1 MGLFGRRQVRSE
13 DDRLVAGLGR
23 FVDDLRFPGMLHVA
37 LVRSEA
43 ARARITVDVSAA
55 RTARGVHA
63 VLLARDLPPAAR
75 ILPDCHPNP
84 ILKHPRGPAVLADG
98 EVRYVGEPIAAIVA
112 DDRYLAEDAAELVV
126 VDYDLMPAVVDLERA
141 ATDPSHRVHDEM
153 VSNVA
158 AHIPVVTGDVD
169 RAFAAAHCVVRER
182 LEIQRGAGQAMET
195 RGIVAYWNEPEERMV
210 VWNVSQVPFVHRTAI
225 ANALGLPERS
235 VQVLNPDVGGGFGYK
250 GLTYVEDL
258 LVPVIARLMR
268 VPIKWIEDR
277 REHLIA
283 AYHER
288 TQIHHMELAAAE
300 DGTILGIRGRFLC
313 DTGAYTPWGPVVPLL
328 TAVNI
333 PGPYRVPN
341 YRVECDVVYTNTV
354 PVAPVRGAGRPQACY
369 VSERLLDSL
378 ARKLQL
384 DGAELRRRNL
394 IRADEYPYDVGFIS
408 RDGTRRVYDSGNVPA
423 LLARALEMIGYD
435 AHKAARSE
443 YEAQGRHVGV
453 GIACCVEDTGLGPF
467 EEVGM
472 SVELDGSVTVRI
484 GTPSQGQGQRTAFAQ
499 IVADELSVPFEKVK
513 VLTGNTDNV
522 RYSIGTFASRAG
534 IVTGSA
540 VLNAAVQLRERA
552 LAIAG
557 TLLQTDPA
565 DLHMRDG
572 AVAPRAVTAEGMGAR
587 TIPLAE
593 IVRTSL
599 GESGAP
605 LPLREFG
612 PGMSTVASFSPPTNT
627 FATGC
632 HAALVEVD
640 PLTCKVTI
648 LKYVAVED
656 FGNVINPM
664 IVDGQVIG
672 GVSLGIGNTFFEKV
686 VHDES
691 GQILTGTFMDYLVA
705 TSMDVPHVDVEYI
718 ATPSPLNP
726 LGMKGAGQG
735 GTIPVP
741 AALSAAV
748 EDALSGFDLRLRH
761 VPFSESDLFD
771 ALQRG
776 ARRQAEPGVQP

>member
-1 MGLFGRRQVRSE
+1 V
-13 DDRLVAGLGR
+13 
-23 FVDDLRFPGMLHVA
+23 
-37 LVRSEA
+37 
-43 ARARITVDVSAA
+43 I
-55 RTARGVHA
+55 
-63 VLLARDLPPAAR
+63 
-75 ILPDCHPNP
+75 
-84 ILKHPRGPAVLADG
+84 
-98 EVRYVGEPIAAIVA
+98 
-112 DDRYLAEDAAELVV
+112 
-126 VDYDLMPAVVDLERA
+126 DLERA
-141 ATDPSHRVHDEM
+141 MSDETRRVHEDLP
-153 VSNVA
+153 SNLA
-158 AHIPVVTGDVD
+158 ARIPVACGDTD
-169 RAFAAAHCVVRER
+169 KAFADAACIVRER
-182 LEIQRGAGQAMET
+182 LQIQRGAGQAMET
-195 RGIVAYWNEPEERMV
+195 RGIVAHWDPHEERMV

-225 ANALGLPERS
+225 ANALQLSENS

-258 LVPVIARLMR
+258 LIPVIARQLE

-288 TQIHHMELAAAE
+288 TQLHDMEIATTA
-300 DGTILGIRGRFLC
+300 DGVILGIRGKFLC
-313 DTGAYTPWGPVVPLL
+313 DAGAYTPWGPVVPLL

-333 PGPYRVPN
+333 PGPYKVPN
-341 YRVECDVVYTNTV
+341 YKVECEFVYTNTV
-354 PVAPVRGAGRPQACY
+354 PIAPVRGAGRPQACY
-369 VSERLLDSL
+369 VAERLLDSV
-378 ARKLQL
+378 ARKLGI

-394 IRADEYPYDVGFIS
+394 IQAYEYPYDVGFIS
-408 RDGTRRVYDSGNVPA
+408 RDGTRRTYDSGNVPA
-423 LLARALEMIGYD
+423 LLERALEMIEYD
-435 AHKAARSE
+435 KHKAAKKD
-443 YEAQGRHVGV
+443 YAAQGRHI
-453 GIACCVEDTGLGPF
+453 GIGLACCVEDTGLGPF

-472 SVELDGSVTVRI
+472 SVELDGSVTVRM

-499 IVADELSVPFEKVK
+499 IVADQLAVPFDKVK

-540 VLNAAVQLRERA
+540 VLNASKQLRERA
-552 LAIAG
+552 LMIAS
-557 TLLQTDPA
+557 TLLQTSPD
-565 DLHMRDG
+565 DLTLEDG
-572 AVAPRAVTAEGMGAR
+572 GVVRKDGGKLGRAMS
-587 TIPLAE
+587 LSD
-593 IVRTSL
+593 IVHTSL

-605 LPLREFG
+605 LPLRDLG

-640 PLTCKVTI
+640 PRTCKVTI

-656 FGNVINPM
+656 FGTMINPM

-672 GVSLGIGNTFFEKV
+672 GVGLGVGNSFFEKAV
-686 VHDES
+686 YDDN

-705 TSMDVPHVDVEYI
+705 TTMDVPHVHIDYL

-748 EDALSGFDLRLRH
+748 EDALRDYGLRLHH
-761 VPFSESDLFD
+761 VPFSESDIFA
-771 ALQRG
+771 ALQLAKTG
-776 ARRQAEPGVQP
+776 AAA

>member
-1 MGLFGRRQVRSE
+1 MLFGKRQTRAE
-13 DDRLVAGLGR
+13 DDRLIQGKGR
-23 FVDDLRFPGMLHVA
+23 YVDDIKLPGMLHVA
-37 LVRSEA
+37 IVRSEA
-43 ARARITVDVSAA
+43 ARAHIKVKAEAA
-55 RTARGVHA
+55 RSAPGVHA
-63 VLLARDLPPAAR
+63 VFLAEDLPATAK

-84 ILKHPRGPAVLADG
+84 VLKFPRGPQVLADG
-98 EVRYVGEPIAAIVA
+98 QVRYVGEPIAAIVA
-112 DDRYLAEDAAELVV
+112 ESRYLAEDAAELVSV
-126 VDYDLMPAVVDLERA
+126 EYDLHDAVIDLERA
-141 ATDPSHRVHDEM
+141 MADDGRRVHEDLA
-153 VSNVA
+153 SNLA
-158 AHIPVVTGDVD
+158 ARIPVSCGDTD
-169 RAFAAAHCVVRER
+169 KAFAEAACILRER
-182 LEIQRGAGQAMET
+182 LQIQRGAGQAVET
-195 RGIVAYWNEPEERMV
+195 RGIVAQWDPHNERMV

-225 ANALGLPERS
+225 ANALQLPENS

-258 LVPVIARLMR
+258 LIPVIARKLD

-288 TQIHHMELAAAE
+288 TQIHEMEIATTAE
-300 DGTILGIRGRFLC
+300 GVILGIRGKFLC
-313 DTGAYTPWGPVVPLL
+313 DAGAYTPWGPVVPLL

-333 PGPYRVPN
+333 PGPYKVPN
-341 YRVECDVVYTNTV
+341 YKVECEFVYTNTV
-354 PVAPVRGAGRPQACY
+354 PIAPVRGAGRPQACY
-369 VSERLLDSL
+369 VSERLLDAV
-378 ARKLQL
+378 ARKLKI

-394 IRADEYPYDVGFIS
+394 IQAHEYPYDVGFIS
-408 RDGTRRVYDSGNVPA
+408 RDGTRRTYDSGNVPA
-423 LLARALEMIGYD
+423 LLERALEMVEYD
-435 AHKAARSE
+435 KHRAAQKE
-443 YEAQGRHVGV
+443 YAAQGRHIGI

-472 SVELDGSVTVRI
+472 SVELDGSVTVRM

-499 IVADELSVPFEKVK
+499 IVADQLAVPFDKVK
-513 VLTGNTDNV
+513 VLAGNTDHV

-540 VLNAAVQLRERA
+540 VLNAAKQLRGRA
-552 LAIAG
+552 LKIAG
-557 TLLQTDPA
+557 TLLQASPD
-565 DLHMRDG
+565 DLTLENG
-572 AVAPRAVTAEGMGAR
+572 AVVRKDGGKLGRAMS
-587 TIPLAE
+587 LAD
-593 IVRTSL
+593 IVHTSL

-632 HAALVEVD
+632 HVALVEVD
-640 PLTCKVTI
+640 PRTCKVSI

-656 FGNVINPM
+656 FGTMINPM
-664 IVDGQVIG
+664 LVDGQVIG
-672 GVSLGIGNTFFEKV
+672 GVGLGIGNSFFERAV
-686 VHDES
+686 YDES

-705 TSMDVPHVDVEYI
+705 TTMDVPHVHIDYL

-748 EDALSGFDLRLRH
+748 EDALRDHGLRLRH
-761 VPFSESDLFD
+761 VPFSESDIFT
-771 ALQRG
+771 ALQQSKTG
-776 ARRQAEPGVQP
+776 AAA